1 MNVDREKIIVLYEIY
16 KELLSEKEK
25 SYFEYYFYEDYSLNE
40 IAEINKVS
48 RAYSSK
54 YLNSIINKLL
64 NYEELLKINDRNNK
78 ISKLLDDITDEK
90 IKNKIED
97 LL

>member
-1 MNVDREKIIVLYEIY
+1 MKEREYILSLYEIY

-78 ISKLLDDITDEK
+78 ISKLLDEITDEK